1 MHFPTK
7 FIFLVMVF
15 PLLGHTQPWKAHGA
29 LRVSEN
35 GHFLEH
41 ENGTGFFWLGCTA
54 WMLPRLA
61 PEEVDRY
68 LQNRRDK
75 QFTVVQFTTNNMGRP
90 NYAGELP
97 FLDGERPWDQVIPNE
112 AYWQHIDYIVNQA
125 KEQGLYVAMFVWWG
139 SDANDPGWKEKKSS
153 RQHFTDPDQHN
164 YEFGRMLGERYQNQP
179 HIIWVGA
186 GEYHKPVSVMFPNN
200 QRPLTE
206 SHRTRLV
213 KVIDGI
219 RATNSSIHLYT
230 IHPISFVSSSE
241 EFHNEPWM
249 DFNMIQS
256 HAIPSFIVPL
266 TLADWNRTPTKPT
279 FNAEGWYENEHAL
292 YKRWTGMD
300 KADGSGMDPV
310 RMDPGWKQRLQ
321 AYWSVFAG
329 GIGFTYGHKNLWRME
344 DFEENP
350 GVLLTEALNA
360 PGSAHLMHLRTLM
373 VSQPIQNRIPDPLLV
388 SSATTGRDDGLSPD
402 LRIATRS
409 EKGDW
414 AFIYSTRGSLIRVL
428 MSRLASGQVNAYW
441 YNPRSGQWQYEGEEE
456 ANKEPFQT
464 GIRSGAASPDVYFD
478 PPGKSKDGNDW
489 VLVLEVK

>member
-1 MHFPTK
+1 MHCK
-7 FIFLVMVF
+7 IQLIV
-15 PLLGHTQPWKAHGA
+15 LLCCFARLGCTQPWETHGA
-29 LRVSEN
+29 LQVSDN

-41 ENGTGFFWLGCTA
+41 EDSSGFFWLGCTA

-61 PEEVDRY
+61 PADVDRY
-68 LQNRRDK
+68 LQDRKEK
-75 QFTVVQFTTNNMGRP
+75 QFTVIQFTTNNMGRP

-97 FLDGERPWDQVIPNE
+97 FLDGERPWDKVKPNE
-112 AYWQHIDYIVNQA
+112 PYWQHIDYIVNQA
-125 KEQGLYVAMFVWWG
+125 KEQGLYLAMFVWWG
-139 SDANDPGWKEKKSS
+139 SDANDPGWQEKKST
-153 RQHFTDPDQHN
+153 RQHFTNPDQHN

-200 QRPLTE
+200 QRPLTD
-206 SHRTRLV
+206 SHRNRLV
-213 KVIDGI
+213 EVIDGI
-219 RATNSSIHLYT
+219 RDTNKSNHLYT

-241 EFHNEPWM
+241 EFHDEPWM

-256 HAIPSFIVPL
+256 HAVPSFIIPL

-300 KADGSGMDPV
+300 KTNGLGV
-310 RMDPGWKQRLQ
+310 DPGWKQRYQ

-344 DFEENP
+344 DFNENP
-350 GVLLTEALNA
+350 GVLLTEVLNA
-360 PGSAHLMHLRTLM
+360 PGSAHLMHLRTL
-373 VSQPIQNRIPDPLLV
+373 VESKPIQTRIPDPLLV
-388 SSATTGRDDGLSPD
+388 SAGTTGRDNGLSPD

-409 EKGDW
+409 EPGDW
-414 AFIYSTRGSLIRVL
+414 SFVYSTRGSLIRVV
-428 MSRLASGQVNAYW
+428 MSRLAEGQADAYW
-441 YNPRSGQWQYEGEEE
+441 YSPRSGQWNYEGRESN
-456 ANKEPFQT
+456 NKVPFQMN
-464 GIRSGAASPDVYFD
+464 IPSGTNSPDVYFD
-478 PPGKSKDGNDW
+478 PPGKSEDGNDW

>member
-1 MHFPTK
+1 MNYTIWLILLLCWIVK
-7 FIFLVMVF
+7 FSYA
-15 PLLGHTQPWKAHGA
+15 QSWENHGT
-29 LRVSEN
+29 LKVSEN

-41 ENGTGFFWLGCTA
+41 EDGNGFFWLGCTA

-61 PEEVDRY
+61 PADVDRY
-68 LQNRRDK
+68 LLDRKEK
-75 QFTVVQFTTNNMGRP
+75 QFTVIQLTTNNMGRP

-97 FLDGERPWDQVIPNE
+97 FLGGERPWNKVKPNE

-125 KEQGLYVAMFVWWG
+125 KVQGLYLAMFVWWG
-139 SDANDPGWKEKKSS
+139 SDANNPGWEEKEST

-164 YEFGRMLGERYQNQP
+164 YEFGRMLGERYRDQP

-200 QRPLTE
+200 QRPLTD

-219 RATNSSIHLYT
+219 RSTNTKNHLYT
-230 IHPISFVSSSE
+230 IHPISFMSSSE

-256 HAIPSFIVPL
+256 HAIPSLIIPL

-292 YKRWTGMD
+292 YKRWTGME
-300 KADGSGMDPV
+300 KADNSEV
-310 RMDPGWKQRLQ
+310 IPGWKQRYQ

-344 DFEENP
+344 DFNGNP
-350 GVLLTEALNA
+350 GTLLSEVLDA
-360 PGSAHLMHLRTLM
+360 PGSDHLMHLRTLIE
-373 VSQPIQNRIPDPLLV
+373 SKSIQNRIPDPELV
-388 SSATTGRDDGLSPD
+388 SSGTTGRDDGLSPD

-409 EKGDW
+409 ETGDW
-414 AFIYSTRGSLIRVL
+414 AFIYSTRGSLIRVV
-428 MSRLASGQVNAYW
+428 MSRFAEGQANAYW
-441 YNPRSGQWQYEGEEE
+441 YNPRSGQWLSEKQESSD
-456 ANKEPFQT
+456 KVPFQT
-464 GIRSGAASPDVYFD
+464 NIPAGAGSPDIYFD
-478 PPGKSKDGNDW
+478 PPGKSEDGNDW
-489 VLVLEVK
+489 VLVLEVE